1 MNGKLYVTF
10 LLSFKW
16 NVQMHLKT
24 LIGKHKTKNKMM
36 KEYSHHLIS
45 HYGSI
50 CVSLVVFA

>member
-24 LIGKHKTKNKMM
+24 LIGKDIKQK
-36 KEYSHHLIS
+36 IR
-45 HYGSI
+45 
-50 CVSLVVFA
+50 